1 MNAQLFKI
9 TINGEKIKMMLGKN
23 FNDVQDSIGSTKQ
36 DFIKI
41 ELIGDV
47 EMKASKEEGV
57 VEYWLEHKT
66 FFPLFGNS
74 SVMANELYS
83 SLPEV
88 IWDEPTS
95 EQ

>member
-1 MNAQLFKI
+1 MDAQLFKV
-9 TINGEKIKMMLGKN
+9 TINDQQTKMMLGKD
-23 FNDVQDSIGSTKQ
+23 FNDVQESIDSTNL

-66 FFPLFGNS
+66 RSPLFGNS
-74 SVMANELYS
+74 SDMANELYS

-88 IWDEPTS
+88 TWDESDS
-95 EQ
+95 E

>member
-9 TINGEKIKMMLGKN
+9 TINDEEIKMILGKN
-23 FNDVQDSIGSTKQ
+23 FNDVQESIDSTKH

-47 EMKASKEEGV
+47 KMKASKEEGV

-66 FFPLFGNS
+66 HSPLFGNS
-74 SVMANELYS
+74 SDMANELYS

>member
-1 MNAQLFKI
+1 MDAQLFKV
-9 TINGEKIKMMLGKN
+9 TINDLQTKMMLGKN
-23 FNDVQDSIGSTKQ
+23 FNDVQESIDSTNL

-66 FFPLFGNS
+66 HSPLFGNS
-74 SVMANELYS
+74 SEMANELYS

-88 IWDEPTS
+88 IWDESDS
-95 EQ
+95 E

>member
-1 MNAQLFKI
+1 MDAQLFLVS
-9 TINGEKIKMMLGKN
+9 INDQQTKMMLGKN
-23 FNDVQDSIGSTKQ
+23 FNDVKDSIKSGHQ
-36 DFIKI
+36 DYLKI

-66 FFPLFGNS
+66 HSPLFGNS
-74 SVMANELYS
+74 SEMANELYS

-88 IWDEPTS
+88 IWDDS
-95 EQ
+95 NF

>member
-1 MNAQLFKI
+1 ES
-9 TINGEKIKMMLGKN
+9 GH
-23 FNDVQDSIGSTKQ
+23 QDYL
-36 DFIKI
+36 KI

-66 FFPLFGNS
+66 HSPLFGNS
-74 SVMANELYS
+74 SEMANELYS

-88 IWDEPTS
+88 I
-95 EQ
+95 

>member
-1 MNAQLFKI
+1 MDAQLFKI
-9 TINGEKIKMMLGKN
+9 TINDQQIKMMLGKD
-23 FNDVQDSIGSTKQ
+23 FNDVQGSIDSTKQ

-66 FFPLFGNS
+66 HSPLFGNS
-74 SVMANELYS
+74 SDIANELYS
-83 SLPEV
+83 SLPEA
-88 IWDEPTS
+88 IWDESDS